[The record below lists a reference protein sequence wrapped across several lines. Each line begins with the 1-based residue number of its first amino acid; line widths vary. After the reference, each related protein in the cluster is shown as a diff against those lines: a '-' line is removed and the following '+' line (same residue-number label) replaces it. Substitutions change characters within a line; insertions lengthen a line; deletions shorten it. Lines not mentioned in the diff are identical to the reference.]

1 MITLAYYDTF
11 LKTSRSPKKMW
22 KDGLQALVDYSFENT
37 STIQFDVEEEIDFG
51 TLEFAPITVRVNSLV
66 DAKTGQRINDDYK
79 KLIFKDLDYKPKIGT
94 RYRFDNNIWIVFST
108 DNVKTDTSSVYVRR
122 CNNTM
127 NIQDKYGNIHREP
140 VYIDYKVTENQIF
153 RNYSIDVPSGRIY
166 FQCQLNDYTK
176 NIDVN
181 DRYIFGGDVYKIR
194 EKSAFDRRYTFEE
207 ESCRI
212 MSFYADYDN
221 IGENDNKELGVA
233 NYVEYNYS
241 IDCQSHL
248 IGNIGEE
255 GTIGASVILNGEE
268 VEESLIW
275 YSTDENIAYINS
287 ENGQYQL
294 INIGQCE
301 FIIKMKNNQSVEC
314 RIQVNVSKELEDKYE
329 YKIFPDVDIIRLNK
343 TESFNVFEYFNDE
356 KTDTIFNFEVSGVP
370 NKYYI
375 FNSDNKNSFSVTNL
389 KQYNDGFLNI
399 VCVPLNSSNPDVIP
413 ELIISVRLGGII

>member
-1 MITLAYYDTF
+1 MIVLAYYDTF
-11 LKTSRSPKKMW
+11 IKSSRTPKQMW

-127 NIQDKYGNIHREP
+127 NIQDKYGNIHKEP

-207 ESCRI
+207 ESCHI

-221 IGENDNKELGVA
+221 LGENDNRELGVA
-233 NYVEYNYS
+233 NYVEYKYS
-241 IDCQSHL
+241 IDCQEDLS
-248 IGNIGEE
+248 GSIGEE
-255 GTIGASVILNGEE
+255 GQIGCSVILNGEK
-268 VEESLIW
+268 VEEEVIW
-275 YSTDENIAYINS
+275 ISSDNNIAEIDEFGNYKLLK
-287 ENGQYQL
+287 NGS
-294 INIGQCE
+294 CK
-301 FIIKMKNNQSVEC
+301 FICKMKNNQNISSCVL
-314 RIQVNVSKELEDKYE
+314 VDVSEKLHDIYE
-329 YKIFPDVDIIRLNK
+329 YKTYPDVNIIRLNK
-343 TESFNVFEYFNDE
+343 KETFNVFELFNDSPTE
-356 KTDTIFNFEVSGVP
+356 TQFVFEDYGVP
-370 NKYYI
+370 SKNYI
-375 FNSDNKNSFSVTNL
+375 IDIHDGNSFSVTNL
-389 KQYNDGFLNI
+389 KQYNESNLNI
-399 VCVPLNSSNPDVIP
+399 NCIPKNSENPNPIP
-413 ELIISVRLGGII
+413 EILISVRLGGII

>member
-1 MITLAYYDTF
+1 
-11 LKTSRSPKKMW
+11 MW

-127 NIQDKYGNIHREP
+127 NIQDKYGNIHKEP

-207 ESCRI
+207 ESCHI

-221 IGENDNKELGVA
+221 LGENDNRELGVA
-233 NYVEYNYS
+233 NYVEYKYS
-241 IDCQSHL
+241 IDCQEDLS
-248 IGNIGEE
+248 GSIGEE
-255 GTIGASVILNGEE
+255 GQIGCSVILNGEK
-268 VEESLIW
+268 VEEEVIW
-275 YSTDENIAYINS
+275 ISSDNNIAEIDEFGNYKLLK
-287 ENGQYQL
+287 NGS
-294 INIGQCE
+294 CK
-301 FIIKMKNNQSVEC
+301 FICKMKNNQNISSCVL
-314 RIQVNVSKELEDKYE
+314 VDVSEKLHDIYE
-329 YKIFPDVDIIRLNK
+329 YKTYPDVNIIRLNK
-343 TESFNVFEYFNDE
+343 KETFNVFELFNDSPTE
-356 KTDTIFNFEVSGVP
+356 TQFVFEDYGVP
-370 NKYYI
+370 SKNYI
-375 FNSDNKNSFSVTNL
+375 IDIHDGNSFSVTNL
-389 KQYNDGFLNI
+389 KQYNESNLNI
-399 VCVPLNSSNPDVIP
+399 NCIPKNSENPNPIP
-413 ELIISVRLGGII
+413 EILISVRLGGII